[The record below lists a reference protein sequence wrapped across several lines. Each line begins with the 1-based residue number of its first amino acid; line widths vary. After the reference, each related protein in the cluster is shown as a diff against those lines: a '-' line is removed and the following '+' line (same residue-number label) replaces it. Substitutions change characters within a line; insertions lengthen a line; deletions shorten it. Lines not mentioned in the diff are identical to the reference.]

1 MGSVAYTF
9 KTDALGSTPML
20 VSLTESG
27 IVAVQSGT
35 ATIIPLDDVA
45 SVRLWFDP
53 TRFDRQRYRCRIT
66 SSKGKN
72 ISLCSSSVEGLGQF
86 KPQLVE
92 YRAIVEALHRALVR
106 RGAAVSYTA
115 GKSRLSYALNVGSVA
130 VAFAAVGAIVLSV
143 GFDGL
148 GPVTLVKLLVIALC
162 MPALLKWIR
171 RNRPRSYPP
180 LAIPADVLPDVV
192 VPPWEI
198 RAAET
203 PPAETKPAISADDN
217 EGPDWHV
224 GRERAG

>member
-1 MGSVAYTF
+1 
-9 KTDALGSTPML
+9 
-20 VSLTESG
+20 
-27 IVAVQSGT
+27 
-35 ATIIPLDDVA
+35 
-45 SVRLWFDP
+45 
-53 TRFDRQRYRCRIT
+53 
-66 SSKGKN
+66 
-72 ISLCSSSVEGLGQF
+72 
-86 KPQLVE
+86 
-92 YRAIVEALHRALVR
+92 
-106 RGAAVSYTA
+106 
-115 GKSRLSYALNVGSVA
+115 
-130 VAFAAVGAIVLSV
+130 
-143 GFDGL
+143 
-148 GPVTLVKLLVIALC
+148 